1 MTKYLSIT
9 LLAITTFFWQFNV
22 AGASNAT
29 DHAEVFEAK
38 VTAILEEKT
47 LTRDNGTQAIQQN
60 LELQATSGSQK
71 GQTITSIGIQD
82 YDLPGSNYYE
92 VGDKV
97 QVQMSSDND
106 GNQIFFIMDY
116 VRRGALYW
124 LAFIFAV
131 AIIVIGKQKGVKALL
146 SLIISFIIILKF
158 ILPRLLAGDN
168 PILIAIIG
176 AGAILAIIIYFTEGW
191 NQKSHLAM
199 LSVFCSL
206 SITLFLS
213 WLFIYWGKISGM
225 AQEETSFLLGTTE
238 TNIQFSGLLLAGIII
253 GAIGVLDDV
262 IIGQL
267 EAVRQIK
274 ELNSKLQAKKVF
286 RAAYEIGNTH
296 LSAIV
301 NTLFLTYAGASLPLL
316 LLFTSGQDAFSSL
329 GQILNHEP
337 LATEIIRTLAGSLGV
352 ALSMPIATALGA
364 WFLRVDDKEK
374 TNKQLETNK

>member
-9 LLAITTFFWQFNV
+9 LLAIITFFWQFNV
-22 AGASNAT
+22 AGATNAS

-38 VTAILEEKT
+38 VTKILEEKT
-47 LTRDNGTQAIQQN
+47 LTRDNGTQTIQQN
-60 LELQATSGSQK
+60 LELQAISGSPK
-71 GQTITSIGIQD
+71 GQTLISIGIQD

-97 QVQMSSDND
+97 QVQMSSNND
-106 GNQIFFIMDY
+106 GHQIFFIMDY
-116 VRRGALYW
+116 VRRSSLYW

-206 SITLFLS
+206 SITLFIS

-225 AQEETSFLLGTTE
+225 AQEETSFLLGTTD
-238 TNIQFSGLLLAGIII
+238 TNIQFSDLLLAGIII
-253 GAIGVLDDV
+253 GAVGVLDDV

-274 ELNSKLQAKKVF
+274 ELNPKLQAKKVF
-286 RAAYEIGNTH
+286 SAAYEIGNTH

-364 WFLRVDDKEK
+364 WFLRVENKPIKKIKE
-374 TNKQLETNK
+374 